1 MEKSDSQLEASP
13 LLTSVHVTGKY
24 YALVITNDTI
34 LPYVKPVTYIFG
46 GKNVMGEINC
56 LYKNLI

>member
-1 MEKSDSQLEASP
+1 MEKSDSQLKASP

-34 LPYVKPVTYIFG
+34 LPSVKPVTYIFG
-46 GKNVMGEINC
+46 GKMLWEKPIVSI
-56 LYKNLI
+56 KI